1 MQGGGQQRDS
11 GELEILWIS
20 IAVFLLFAAIFFLF
34 RTQIL
39 TFILLIKYAE
49 LKTISYFVI
58 GANYQG
64 LANWTNLANPN
75 RISFDTLAL
84 LCTEIGNTIKYP
96 CIAICI
102 IFMVVIWQKHPDSG
116 FRDTENMKT
125 LAEKVRST
133 FPAINVVNG
142 IDLVKTP
149 IDEGPWAMGM
159 TPIDFAKHHKLIHR
173 DPRTDKIVFN
183 PFKAKMIFSDQLG
196 ALWTGVEHLK
206 PHEQALFAIFAAYV
220 NYKREE
226 AEQKLE
232 AIARSINPKSLKTG
246 NIPFN
251 TQALLKKYGDTKQ
264 VKAIVD
270 RHAYV
275 RTVFME
281 MLTQARS
288 SGIVLNSLILWLK
301 PIDRELWYTLNNVG
315 RKAVFAEAAGIQAQW
330 LSEKRLGFAIQHPM
344 VDEAV
349 NALDEAILSRIIK
362 DL

>member
-1 MQGGGQQRDS
+1 MQGGSQRDS
-11 GELEILWIS
+11 GELEIIWL
-20 IAVFLLFAAIFFLF
+20 AVAICLGAGVIFFFF
-34 RTQIL
+34 RIQIL
-39 TFILLIKYAE
+39 SFILWLKYNE

-58 GANYQG
+58 NGNYEG
-64 LANWTNLANPN
+64 LTDWTNQANPS
-75 RISFDTLAL
+75 RISYSTLRL
-84 LCTEIGNTIKYP
+84 LCTEIGDTIKYP
-96 CIAICI
+96 CMVICAVFI
-102 IFMVVIWQKHPDSG
+102 GVVWHKHPDGG
-116 FRDTENMKT
+116 FRDTENMT
-125 LAEKVRST
+125 SLAEKVRKS

-142 IDLVKTP
+142 LDLVKAP

-159 TPIDFAKHHKLIHR
+159 TPIEFAKHHKLIHR
-173 DPRTDKIVFN
+173 DLKSEQIVFN
-183 PFKAKMIFSDQLG
+183 PFKAKMIFANQLG
-196 ALWTGVEHLK
+196 ELWQGPEHLK

-226 AEQKLE
+226 AEDKLE
-232 AIARSINPKSLKTG
+232 IIARSINPKSLKTG

-251 TQALLKKYGDTKQ
+251 TQGLLKKYGSTKP
-264 VKAIVD
+264 VEAIVK

-281 MLTQARS
+281 MLTQART

-315 RKAVFAEAAGIQAQW
+315 RKAVYSEAAGIQAQW
-330 LSEKRLGFAIQHPM
+330 LAEKRLGFPIQQPM

-362 DL
+362 DI